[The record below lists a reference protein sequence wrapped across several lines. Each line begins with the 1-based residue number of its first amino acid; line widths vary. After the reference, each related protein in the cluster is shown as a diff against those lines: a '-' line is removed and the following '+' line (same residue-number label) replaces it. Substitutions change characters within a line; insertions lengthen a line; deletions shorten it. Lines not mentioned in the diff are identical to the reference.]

1 MFCLCAISHVLPL
14 ESQTACRFRFQF
26 FCFSLCQ
33 LLHRVLVAEIN
44 ALQGMAAIGQR
55 PLLLEVSVYVAAAVH
70 FFSTFFFFF
79 ENDTHSLEY
88 GDNLL
93 VTLLGYL
100 TLVCHLWHTESIFL
114 CMAWGCINK

>member
-1 MFCLCAISHVLPL
+1 MLPL
-14 ESQTACRFRFQF
+14 LFISSA
-26 FCFSLCQ
+26 
-33 LLHRVLVAEIN
+33 
-44 ALQGMAAIGQR
+44 
-55 PLLLEVSVYVAAAVH
+55 H
-70 FFSTFFFFF
+70 FFFYF